1 MAEVIN
7 LRTVRKRAKRE
18 EDAKRAAE
26 NRVTHGRPS
35 ASWSKRVPRSAA
47 ATLTPTGSS
56 QETADEIARHQALHC
71 GRGP

>member
-26 NRVTHGRPS
+26 NRVTHGRPK
-35 ASWSKRVPRSAA
+35 AERQLEQARAEKRRRDLDAHRIEP
-47 ATLTPTGSS
+47 G
-56 QETADEIARHQALHC
+56 D
-71 GRGP
+71 GR